1 MSLRAMP
8 ELRAPQALKGLKW
21 EPPSDALARWKPG
34 VRASADDDAATIEI
48 YSVIDDWDGFS
59 ARRLSA
65 ALRAIGDRDVVV
77 NINSPGGSV
86 FEGLAIYNMLREHP
100 HKVTVNVM
108 GLAASIASVIAMSGD
123 EVRIAKT
130 AFVMVHNSWGVVIG
144 NRHDLRH
151 VADTLEPFDQAIA
164 STYADRAEFDEARA
178 IELMDAETWIAGAQ
192 AVEMGLA
199 DAFMPHDKV
208 TETDETKEEANAR
221 KIERALAET
230 YPEMSRRER
239 RSLMASHSRSV
250 TPSADDPDPATPGAG
265 ELEATEGLLASMRA

>member
-8 ELRAPQALKGLKW
+8 ELRAPQALEGLKW
-21 EPPSDALARWKPG
+21 EPPSDALARWNPG
-34 VRASADDDAATIEI
+34 VRASADDDAATVEI
-48 YSVIDDWDGFS
+48 YDVIDDWGGFS
-59 ARRLSA
+59 ARRMSG

-144 NRHDLRH
+144 NRHDLRQ

-199 DAFMPHDKV
+199 DAFMPHDRV
-208 TETDETKEEANAR
+208 TETDETREEASAR
-221 KIERALAET
+221 KIERALAAT

-239 RSLMASHSRSV
+239 RSLLASHSRSV
-250 TPSADDPDPATPGAG
+250 TPSAGDPDPATPGAG